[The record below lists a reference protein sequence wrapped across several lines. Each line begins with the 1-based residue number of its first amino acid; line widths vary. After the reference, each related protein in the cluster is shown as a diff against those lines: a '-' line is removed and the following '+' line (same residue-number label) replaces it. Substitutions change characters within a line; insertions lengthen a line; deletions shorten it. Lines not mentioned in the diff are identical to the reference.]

1 MAEPADIRWQT
12 QSLWQRL
19 RPLLPGI
26 SVEVIASLPSTNS
39 ALIDR
44 ARASVGQADLVV
56 TTPGEL
62 DRLGPSNGLGKTP
75 HGRRAA
81 DTQACL
87 LVAEEQTQGRGRQ
100 GRLWHSTPG
109 ASLTFSLALPFAPVD
124 WSGLSLAVGIALAEA
139 LEPGAMASA
148 PALSPTRQAALN
160 AAEQA
165 PVDAAAQGA
174 PRIGLKWP
182 NDLWLAGSTPQKL
195 GGVLIETVPV
205 GERRMCIVGVGLNIA
220 PQSLADL
227 SSGYA
232 CLQQLHPG
240 ISAPAALALVA
251 EPLVRALLRFE
262 QAGFLPFASAYAAR
276 DLLRGQQVSTTLPA
290 LPQGQ
295 AQGVDSDG
303 ALLVVDG
310 AGRLHR
316 IVGGEVSVS
325 VVPAAGGA

>member
-1 MAEPADIRWQT
+1 MAEPADLRWQT

-26 SVEVIASLPSTNS
+26 NVEVVASLPSTNS
-39 ALIDR
+39 ELIER
-44 ARASVGQADLVV
+44 ARAAVGDDDLPI
-56 TTPGEL
+56 TTPGDL
-62 DRLGPSNGLGKTP
+62 DRQAHADGLATTRQ
-75 HGRRAA
+75 GRRAA
-81 DTQACL
+81 EPLACL
-87 LVAEEQTQGRGRQ
+87 LVAEAQTQGRGRQ
-100 GRLWHSTPG
+100 GRQWQSALG
-109 ASLTFSLALPFAPVD
+109 ASLTFSLALPFAPAS
-124 WSGLSLAVGIALAEA
+124 WSGLSLAVGVALADA
-139 LEPGAMASA
+139 LEPGATAGTA
-148 PALSPTRQAALN
+148 GTP
-160 AAEQA
+160 
-165 PVDAAAQGA
+165 AAATATDSAAINSSAQRA

-205 GERRMCIVGVGLNIA
+205 GDRRMCIVGVGLNIA
-220 PQSLADL
+220 PQSLTEL

-262 QAGFLPFASAYAAR
+262 QSGFLPFASAYAAR
-276 DLLRGQQVSTTLPA
+276 DLLRGRDVSTTLPA
-290 LPQGQ
+290 LLQGR

-316 IVGGEVSVS
+316 IVGGEVSVRAI
-325 VVPAAGGA
+325 AATGAA